1 MKKKTAMKFATFL
14 IALSFA
20 TLPAVMSAGQDVHK
34 HSHHEKSH
42 SAANPLIE
50 EMVILDGVFREVVSA
65 VSLGD
70 GEKVHEALHHMH
82 GTMEKTHEGVHA
94 GAVKIP
100 KNAHRVDEFV
110 KLDKEFHGNLEAL
123 AHAAHENNQKEMLS
137 LTKKLLEGCV
147 NCHQTFRK

>member
-1 MKKKTAMKFATFL
+1 MKKKTAIKLAILL

-20 TLPAVMSAGQDVHK
+20 ALPAVMSAGQDVNK

-42 SAANPLIE
+42 STANPLIK
-50 EMVILDGVFREVVSA
+50 EMIILDNVFREVVSA

-70 GEKVHEALHHMH
+70 GEKVHKVLHHMH

-94 GAVKIP
+94 GTVKIP
-100 KNAHRVDEFV
+100 KNAHQVDEFV
-110 KLDKEFHGNLEAL
+110 KLDKEFHDNLEAL
-123 AHAAHENNQKEMLS
+123 AHAAHKNNKKEMLS